1 MKKNPSNVCGDVGIL
16 MLMADVLHTI
26 MTLRGLL
33 PSAGDSGAEEEKC
46 NEAMDMAL
54 KRLHN
59 AVDYSAERAERLL
72 KKSLAASPS
81 RVAASLCIG
90 VSPGGCKK
98 LKSNKVY
105 NKN

>member
-33 PSAGDSGAEEEKC
+33 PSVGNNGAKEEKC
-46 NEAMDMAL
+46 NEAMEKAL

-72 KKSLAASPS
+72 KKSLAASRP
-81 RVAASLCIG
+81 RVTASLCIG
-90 VSPGGCKK
+90 VSPGVRKK
-98 LKSNKVY
+98 IKSNKVY